1 MPVKVEI
8 KMNVDLMAD
17 FMVYHIFTS
26 GVGMM
31 AIILAAV
38 NMGFSVALA
47 IKGRYA
53 YTVLFFLVAVVIM
66 AGFPQLIR
74 MKVKKR
80 LQNSKQLTEPVIYEF
95 DEQGIKT
102 TIKDDS
108 GKASWSKF
116 KRAVLHK
123 NLLILY
129 DPEKRA
135 IIIPVEQISDQYEAV
150 VEMIRTHM
158 PAQAVRIRTPEN
170 MR

>member
-8 KMNVDLMAD
+8 KMSIERMAD

-26 GVGMM
+26 GAGMM
-31 AIILAAV
+31 AIVLAAV

-47 IKGRYA
+47 IKGRYG
-53 YTVLFFLVAVVIM
+53 YTALFVLVAVIII
-66 AGFPQLIR
+66 AGFPKLIR
-74 MKVKKR
+74 MKVRKR
-80 LQNSKQLTEPVIYEF
+80 LQNSKRLTEPITYEF

-102 TIKDDS
+102 TIQDDS

-116 KRAVLHK
+116 KRAVSHN
-123 NLLILY
+123 NLIILY

-135 IIIPVEQISDQYEAV
+135 IILPIEQIGEQYDAV

-158 PAQAVRIRTPEN
+158 PAQSVRIRTPEK
-170 MR
+170 

>member
-8 KMNVDLMAD
+8 KMSIERMAD

-26 GVGMM
+26 GAGMM
-31 AIILAAV
+31 AIVLAAV

-47 IKGRYA
+47 IKGRYG
-53 YTVLFFLVAVVIM
+53 YTALFVLVAVIII
-66 AGFPQLIR
+66 AGFPKLIR
-74 MKVKKR
+74 MKVRKR
-80 LQNSKQLTEPVIYEF
+80 LQNSKRLTEPITYEF

-102 TIKDDS
+102 TIQDDS

-116 KRAVLHK
+116 KRAVSYN
-123 NLLILY
+123 NLIILY

-135 IIIPVEQISDQYEAV
+135 IILPIEQIGEQYDAV

-158 PAQAVRIRTPEN
+158 PAQAVRIRTPEK
-170 MR
+170 